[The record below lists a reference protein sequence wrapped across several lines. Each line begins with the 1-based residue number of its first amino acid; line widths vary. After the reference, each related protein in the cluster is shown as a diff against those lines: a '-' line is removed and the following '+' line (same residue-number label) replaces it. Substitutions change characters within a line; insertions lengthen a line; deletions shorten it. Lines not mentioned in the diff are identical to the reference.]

1 MNIIFDKQAIL
12 NSLSNR
18 EFEECK
24 YAIYDDMDELTEGDQ
39 IDALNE
45 AKHFVED
52 LTDQNIVR
60 LSENL
65 GKKQNGKFRKGA
77 VLTIHNV
84 DIASYV
90 TDFTS
95 CWYHERISL
104 RALDED
110 TIVVSLEGTQTT
122 H

>member
-77 VLTIHNV
+77 VLTLHNV

>member
-1 MNIIFDKQAIL
+1 MKIIFDKPAIIARL
-12 NSLSNR
+12 MNR
-18 EFEECK
+18 EFLEGK

-39 IDALNE
+39 EDALNE
-45 AKHFVED
+45 AIHFVED
-52 LTDQNIVR
+52 LNDQNIIR
-60 LSENL
+60 LAENL

-77 VLTIHNV
+77 VLTLHNV

-95 CWYHERISL
+95 CWFHERISL
-104 RALDED
+104 RAIDED
-110 TIVVSLEGTQTT
+110 TVEISLEGTQTT

>member
-1 MNIIFDKQAIL
+1 MNIIFDKPAIIARL
-12 NSLSNR
+12 MNR
-18 EFEECK
+18 EFLEGK

-39 IDALNE
+39 EDALNE
-45 AKHFVED
+45 AIHFVEH
-52 LTDQNIVR
+52 LNDQNIIR
-60 LSENL
+60 LAENL

-77 VLTIHNV
+77 VLTLHNV

-95 CWYHERISL
+95 CWFHERISL
-104 RALDED
+104 RAIDED
-110 TIVVSLEGTQTT
+110 TVEISLEGTQTT

>member
-1 MNIIFDKQAIL
+1 MNIIFNKQAIL

-45 AKHFVED
+45 AKHLVEH
-52 LTDQNIVR
+52 LSDQDILR

>member
-77 VLTIHNV
+77 VLTLYNV